1 MKRSRFILIALAMMV
16 VLALSG
22 CINFKE
28 ELWLNADGSGKF
40 SIDIGMSQSLIDMAK
55 GSGTDPFA
63 DFKKEFENKDPLVKN
78 VSSKEYSD
86 KVGGQDM
93 KHYVVTMEVTDMVKY
108 MEQQSKS
115 SDGTLKIS
123 LKKLENGN
131 YSFTQ
136 TLNMGGSGDI
146 TGGVDPKSLQTFL
159 KDMFWTVVV
168 HVPSV
173 VSADKTAKVSGATV
187 EWAIPIGDVMAA
199 TKPIE
204 LKLEYSPKGGG
215 DFPTWI
221 IFVIVGVVVVA
232 LIVVGVLLILRRRKP
247 APAVDYSAYGYP
259 PYIDPN
265 APPQP
270 PAEGQPPYPPQAP
283 GGQQ

>member
-1 MKRSRFILIALAMMV
+1 MVLALVV

-28 ELWLNADGSGKF
+28 ELWFNADGTGKF

-55 GSGTDPFA
+55 GSGSDPFE
-63 DFKKEFENKDPLVKN
+63 DFKKEFEAKDPLVKN
-78 VSSKEYSD
+78 VSGKEYSD

-93 KHYVVTMEVTDMVKY
+93 KHYVITAEITDMFKY
-108 MEQQSKS
+108 MEQQSKNS
-115 SDGTLKIS
+115 NETMNITV
-123 LKKLENGN
+123 KKLENGN
-131 YSFTQ
+131 FSFTQ
-136 TLNMGGSGDI
+136 NLAMGDNSGLP
-146 TGGVDPKSLQTFL
+146 TSGVDAKSLQSFL
-159 KDMFWTVVV
+159 KDMYWTVVV

-173 VSADKTAKVSGATV
+173 VSADKTAKVSGGTV

-232 LIVVGVLLILRRRKP
+232 LIVVGVLLFLRRRKP

>member
-1 MKRSRFILIALAMMV
+1 MMFQGGNRRGVSAAQSLFLLFVAIFVLADSASAAIPVRISAPGNEALIKSSRFKLEIRTGTGVSRPRVEIA
-16 VLALSG
+16 G
-22 CINFKE
+22 
-28 ELWLNADGSGKF
+28 
-40 SIDIGMSQSLIDMAK
+40 
-55 GSGTDPFA
+55 
-63 DFKKEFENKDPLVKN
+63 KN
-78 VSSKEYSD
+78 VSGKEYSD

-93 KHYVVTMEVTDMVKY
+93 KHYVITAEITDMFKY
-108 MEQQSKS
+108 MEQQSKNS
-115 SDGTLKIS
+115 NETMNITV
-123 LKKLENGN
+123 KKLENGN
-131 YSFTQ
+131 FSFTQ
-136 TLNMGGSGDI
+136 NLAMGDNSGLP
-146 TGGVDPKSLQTFL
+146 TSGVDAKSLQSFL
-159 KDMFWTVVV
+159 KDMYWTVVV

-173 VSADKTAKVSGATV
+173 VSADKTAKVSGGTV

-232 LIVVGVLLILRRRKP
+232 LIVVGVLLFLRRRKP